1 MQINMGQKSMNTT
14 QERGGVVRKPSV
26 VIGTLKKESEMLDSD
41 GNVIDP
47 RTKQIIRPFQI

>member
-1 MQINMGQKSMNTT
+1 MNTT